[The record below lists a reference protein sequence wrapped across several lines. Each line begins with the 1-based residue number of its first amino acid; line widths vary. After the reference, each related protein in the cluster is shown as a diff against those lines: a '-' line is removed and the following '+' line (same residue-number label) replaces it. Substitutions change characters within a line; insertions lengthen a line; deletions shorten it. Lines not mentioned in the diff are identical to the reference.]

1 MEDLKWIVIVFAA
14 LAMGLLL
21 ADLIINIKKR
31 HNTRI
36 NVIGLVFLALSICCL
51 VPTIVFGDDAP
62 GILNYAW
69 VGFLACYL
77 VCDVIMAVLIG
88 RANARIKHQQREM
101 QKVEC
106 DDLSGE
112 NN

>member
-1 MEDLKWIVIVFAA
+1 MENPKWIVVVLAA

-21 ADLIINIKKR
+21 ADLIINIKKH
-31 HNTRI
+31 HNTKVNI
-36 NVIGLVFLALSICCL
+36 IGLVFLGLSICCF

-69 VGFLACYL
+69 IGFLACYL

-88 RANARIKHQQREM
+88 RENARIKRQQ
-101 QKVEC
+101 QAQVQ
-106 DDLSGE
+106 DDLPNE
-112 NN
+112 DN